1 MPPATNRDVEKP
13 PCGPCDLCSPRPP
26 VSRFCAS
33 KDAARGGGCGFQTRV
48 ASAGLARMAIEL
60 PPPLPPA
67 AAASLRLRLRVCARR
82 ASALRRPTLKTDLK
96 TNRTKPGRR
105 AHSPCASSTR
115 HVTTSPSGRGL
126 PGNGRLA
133 DWERGGTGPLCIF
146 TLIASLCHMYLE
158 RGRNNNPKQQEGRL
172 RFRGGSLRVGAAP
185 AGRRRPALR
194 PPGLRAKRGP
204 GARMGRAGAHSSQQE
219 PPLRGRQHGTRIWG
233 EG

>member
-1 MPPATNRDVEKP
+1 
-13 PCGPCDLCSPRPP
+13 
-26 VSRFCAS
+26 
-33 KDAARGGGCGFQTRV
+33 
-48 ASAGLARMAIEL
+48 MAIEL

-172 RFRGGSLRVGAAP
+172 RFRGGAPCEWEQRQRDAGAQRSGLRGSGPSAGQGPGWGAQAHTARNRSPLSVGDNTVQEFGGRGECP
-185 AGRRRPALR
+185 LSSSMQTVLVGEKFRRRKAP
-194 PPGLRAKRGP
+194 
-204 GARMGRAGAHSSQQE
+204 
-219 PPLRGRQHGTRIWG
+219 
-233 EG
+233 

>member
-1 MPPATNRDVEKP
+1 M
-13 PCGPCDLCSPRPP
+13 
-26 VSRFCAS
+26 
-33 KDAARGGGCGFQTRV
+33 
-48 ASAGLARMAIEL
+48 ASAGLARVAIEL

-115 HVTTSPSGRGL
+115 HVTMSPSGRGL

-194 PPGLRAKRGP
+194 PSAGQGP
-204 GARMGRAGAHSSQQE
+204 GWGAQAHTARNRSPLSVGDNTVQEFGGRGECPLGSSMQTV
-219 PPLRGRQHGTRIWG
+219 LVG
-233 EG
+233 EKFRRRKAP

>member
-1 MPPATNRDVEKP
+1 M
-13 PCGPCDLCSPRPP
+13 
-26 VSRFCAS
+26 
-33 KDAARGGGCGFQTRV
+33 
-48 ASAGLARMAIEL
+48 ASAGLARVAIEL
-60 PPPLPPA
+60 PPLLPPA

-172 RFRGGSLRVGAAP
+172 RFRGGLLASGSSASGTQAPSAQASGAPGQAR
-185 AGRRRPALR
+185 ARGQDGARRRTQLAT
-194 PPGLRAKRGP
+194 
-204 GARMGRAGAHSSQQE
+204 GAPSPWE
-219 PPLRGRQHGTRIWG
+219 TTRYKNLG
-233 EG
+233 GGVSVL